1 MTDRKKAAQGVTMQ
15 VAEWVANL
23 KPEDVP
29 ESTRRFLRHA
39 VLDTFGCGLQGRS
52 QPWTEIAEGWV
63 RAGGGSGVSSV
74 WGDNTASMRPSDAAL
89 VNGVATHAFELDDFH
104 QTKQHPG
111 AVVVPAA
118 LAVGESVDASGEMLM
133 TAIAAGYEVMIRS
146 AAAIGAADAKARGWH
161 ITGIC
166 GTFGAAA
173 AAAVLMRLN
182 PEQTAWALGLAGT
195 QSSGLFAFTA
205 DGAMSKRLHAG
216 QAARSGVAAAELA
229 AAGFTGPTQIYEAVD
244 GGFLWTFTD
253 AGNHAPL
260 IEGLGKVWR
269 QETTSFKPH
278 AACGST
284 HSYIDAGIELH
295 DRYPDLTGRRVRVG
309 QCRLVDEQCGFD
321 YVPGTVLNAQMS
333 MRFCVAA
340 SLRYGQALPGEFST
354 DRLSEPATVELAQ
367 RIELVHDA
375 EMDDIYPS
383 HYPGWVE
390 VERVP
395 GSGEFDRAHR
405 DDPSGSIANPNKE
418 AVMIEK
424 FHRLMKGILTED
436 QAIRLESLAMSL
448 EDTSARDFVAA
459 LAYPARAAAE

>member
-1 MTDRKKAAQGVTMQ
+1 MSDRKASARGVTME
-15 VAEWVANL
+15 VSKWVSGLQAS
-23 KPEDVP
+23 DIP

-39 VLDTFGCGLQGRS
+39 LLDTLGCGLHGRS

-63 RAGGGSGVSSV
+63 REGGGSGLSTV
-74 WGDNTASMRPSDAAL
+74 WGDRGPSLRASDAAMIT
-89 VNGVATHAFELDDFH
+89 GIATHAFELDDFH

-111 AVVVPAA
+111 AVVIPAA
-118 LAVGESVDASGEMLM
+118 LAVGEKVDASGEALL
-133 TAIAAGYEVMIRS
+133 TSIAAGYEVMIRS
-146 AAAIGAADAKARGWH
+146 AAAIGAGEAKARGWH
-161 ITGIC
+161 ITGIA

-173 AAAVLMRLN
+173 ASAVLLGLN
-182 PEQTAWALGLAGT
+182 AEQTAWALGLAGT

-253 AGNHAPL
+253 AGNHLPL
-260 IEGLGKVWR
+260 VEALGKVWR
-269 QETTSFKPH
+269 QESTSFKPH

-295 DRYPDLTGRRVRVG
+295 DRYPDLSGRRVRVG

-354 DRLSEPATVELAQ
+354 DRLSESGTVELAQ

-375 EMDDIYPS
+375 EMDDIYPA

-390 VERVP
+390 VERAP
-395 GSGEFDRAHR
+395 GSGEFERVSR

-418 AVMIEK
+418 GAMIEK
-424 FHRLMKGILTED
+424 FHRLMTGILSEE
-436 QAIRLESLAMSL
+436 QAVRLETMAMSL
-448 EDTSARDFVAA
+448 EENTARNFTGAMV
-459 LAYPARAAAE
+459 YPARAAAE

>member
-1 MTDRKKAAQGVTMQ
+1 MSDRKASARGVTME
-15 VAEWVANL
+15 VSKWVSGLQAS
-23 KPEDVP
+23 DIP
-29 ESTRRFLRHA
+29 ESTRCFLRHA
-39 VLDTFGCGLQGRS
+39 LLDTLGCGLHGRS

-63 RAGGGSGVSSV
+63 REGGGSGLSTV
-74 WGDNTASMRPSDAAL
+74 WGDRGPSLRASDAAMIT
-89 VNGVATHAFELDDFH
+89 GIATHAFELDDFH

-111 AVVVPAA
+111 AVVIPAA
-118 LAVGESVDASGEMLM
+118 LAVGEKVDASGEALL
-133 TAIAAGYEVMIRS
+133 TSIAAGYEVMIRS
-146 AAAIGAADAKARGWH
+146 AAAIGAGEAKARGWH
-161 ITGIC
+161 ITGIA

-173 AAAVLMRLN
+173 ASAVLLGLN
-182 PEQTAWALGLAGT
+182 AEQTAWALGLAGT

-253 AGNHAPL
+253 AGNHLPL
-260 IEGLGKVWR
+260 VEALGKVWR
-269 QETTSFKPH
+269 QESTSFKPH

-295 DRYPDLTGRRVRVG
+295 DRYPDLSGRRVRVG

-354 DRLSEPATVELAQ
+354 DRLSESGTVELAQ

-375 EMDDIYPS
+375 EMDDIYPA

-390 VERVP
+390 VERAP
-395 GSGEFDRAHR
+395 GSGEFERVSR

-418 AVMIEK
+418 GAMIEK
-424 FHRLMKGILTED
+424 FHRLMTGILSEE
-436 QAIRLESLAMSL
+436 QAVRLETMAMSL
-448 EDTSARDFVAA
+448 EENTARNFTGAMV
-459 LAYPARAAAE
+459 YPARAAAE

>member
-1 MTDRKKAAQGVTMQ
+1 MDNRKAAAQGVTMQ
-15 VAEWVANL
+15 VAEWIAGL
-23 KPEDVP
+23 RPADVP

-39 VLDTFGCGLQGRS
+39 LLDTLGCGLHGRS

-63 RAGGGSGVSSV
+63 REGGGTGLSTV
-74 WGDNTASMRPSDAAL
+74 WGDKGPSLRASDAAMIA
-89 VNGVATHAFELDDFH
+89 GIATHAFELDDFH

-111 AVVVPAA
+111 AVVIPAA
-118 LAVGESVDASGEMLM
+118 LAVGEKVDASGEALM

-146 AAAIGAADAKARGWH
+146 AAAIGASEAKARGWH
-161 ITGIC
+161 ITGIA

-173 AAAVLMRLN
+173 AAAVLLGLDAER
-182 PEQTAWALGLAGT
+182 TAWALGLAGT

-216 QAARSGVAAAELA
+216 QAARSGVASAELA
-229 AAGFTGPTQIYEAVD
+229 AAGFTGPTQVYEARD

-253 AGNHAPL
+253 SGNHLPL
-260 IEGLGKVWR
+260 VEGLGKVWR

-284 HSYIDAGIELH
+284 HSYIDAAMELH

-309 QCRLVDEQCGFD
+309 LCRLVDEQCGFD

-333 MRFCVAA
+333 MRYCVAA
-340 SLRYGQALPGEFST
+340 SLVHGQALPGEFAVE
-354 DRLSEPATVELAQ
+354 RLSEPLTVDLAQ
-367 RIELVHDA
+367 RIELVHDV

-390 VERVP
+390 VEKTP
-395 GSGEFDRAHR
+395 GSGEFDRAYR

-418 AVMIEK
+418 GAMIDK
-424 FHRLMKGILTED
+424 FHRLMQGILTEE
-436 QAIRLESLAMSL
+436 QAVRLETMCMSL
-448 EDTSARDFVAA
+448 EETPARAFTAA
-459 LAYPARAAAE
+459 MTYPARAAAE